1 MSSEQPGQKSGG
13 HVRKPRK
20 STFYLIRT
28 TARQELNV
36 ALLIENRAKTKNIPL
51 YSIIIPPEVK
61 GYIVLETPRSSAVEA
76 LIRDMQHVKRR
87 VQGTLTLDDVE
98 RMVKPKAVVELL
110 NPGDMVEVIAG
121 PFQGIKAQ
129 VISVNKDKQEVVL
142 NILESAYPLKVT
154 VPGDFVKPIKKGE

>member
-1 MSSEQPGQKSGG
+1 MTETGESVSKGG
-13 HVRKPRK
+13 SRK
-20 STFYLIRT
+20 SVFYLVRT

-36 ALLIENRAKTKNIPL
+36 ALLIENRARINNIPL
-51 YSIIIPPEVK
+51 YSIIVPPEVK
-61 GYIVLETPRSSAVEA
+61 GYIVLETPRSSYVEL

-87 VQGTLTLDDVE
+87 VQGTLSLDDVE

-129 VISVNKDKQEVVL
+129 VISVNRARDEVVL

-154 VPGDFVKPIKKGE
+154 VPGDYVKPLKKG

>member
-1 MSSEQPGQKSGG
+1 MVLVEDVSKESKKKERKGKS
-13 HVRKPRK
+13 V
-20 STFYLIRT
+20 FYLVRT

-36 ALLIENRAKTKNIPL
+36 ALLIENRARVNNIPL
-51 YSIIIPPEVK
+51 YSIVIPPDVK
-61 GYIVLETPRSSAVEA
+61 GYLVLETPRSSHVEL

-87 VQGTLTLDDVE
+87 VQGTLTLEDVE
-98 RMVKPKAVVELL
+98 RMVKPKAMVELL

-129 VISVNKDKQEVVL
+129 VISVNRARNEVVL

-154 VPGDFVKPIKKGE
+154 VPGDYVKPVSKG